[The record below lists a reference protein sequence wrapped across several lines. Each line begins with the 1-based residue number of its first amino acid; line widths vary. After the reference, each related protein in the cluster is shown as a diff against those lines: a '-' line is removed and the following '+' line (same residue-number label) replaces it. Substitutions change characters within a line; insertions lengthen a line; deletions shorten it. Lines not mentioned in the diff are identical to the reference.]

1 VIHPEERPGSHAG
14 ALDYWSGYT
23 CNDGGMPMSLPG
35 RIFLTTLDVLEIHI
49 PTLSF
54 ALMFVVFIIEIAW
67 RYLFVPLTWTMEFS
81 LMAFLWTT
89 LLGACWALRDDSHV
103 VFGLVYD
110 SVGPKAQRV
119 IRIAGN
125 GLLCTAFCIALYPS
139 WKFVAFMGFKR
150 ADVMQISMSIVFF
163 PYVVFTV
170 LTIGRLGHRLWTDL
184 RSLASPK
191 GSRP

>member
-1 VIHPEERPGSHAG
+1 
-14 ALDYWSGYT
+14 
-23 CNDGGMPMSLPG
+23 MQMSLPG
-35 RIFLTTLDVLEIHI
+35 RILLTTLDVFEIYI

-89 LLGACWALRDDSHV
+89 LFGACWALRDDSHV

-110 SVGPKAQRV
+110 SVGPKAQRI

-125 GLLCTAFCIALYPS
+125 GLLFVAFCIALYPS
-139 WKFVAFMGFKR
+139 WKFVAFMGFKK
-150 ADVMQISMSIVFF
+150 ADVMQISMSIVFS
-163 PYVVFTV
+163 PYIAFSV
-170 LTIGRLGHRLWTDL
+170 LTIGRIAYCLWNDL
-184 RSLASPK
+184 RLLVPGK
-191 GSRP
+191 ESRP

>member
-1 VIHPEERPGSHAG
+1 M
-14 ALDYWSGYT
+14 
-23 CNDGGMPMSLPG
+23 NLPG
-35 RIFLTTLDVLEIHI
+35 RIFLTTLDVLEIYI

-103 VFGLVYD
+103 VFSLLYD
-110 SVGPKAQRV
+110 SVGPKAQRA

-125 GLLCTAFCIALYPS
+125 GLVFLAFCIALYPS
-139 WKFVAFMGFKR
+139 WTFVAFMGFKK
-150 ADVMQISMSIVFF
+150 ADVMQISMSIVFS
-163 PYVVFTV
+163 PYIAFSV
-170 LTIGRLGHRLWTDL
+170 LTIGRLGYKLWTDL
-184 RSLASPK
+184 RSPMTGK
-191 GSRP
+191 ESRP

>member
-1 VIHPEERPGSHAG
+1 M
-14 ALDYWSGYT
+14 
-23 CNDGGMPMSLPG
+23 NLPS
-35 RIFLTTLDVLEIHI
+35 RILLKTLDVLEIYI

-54 ALMFVVFIIEIAW
+54 ALMFVVFIIEIAC

-110 SVGPKAQRV
+110 SVGATAQRI

-125 GLLCTAFCIALYPS
+125 GLLFLAFCIALYPS
-139 WKFVAFMGFKR
+139 WKFVAFMGFKK
-150 ADVMQISMSIVFF
+150 ADVMQISMSIVFS
-163 PYVVFTV
+163 PYIAFSV
-170 LTIGRLGHRLWTDL
+170 LTIGRLGYKLWTDL
-184 RSLASPK
+184 RSPMTGK
-191 GSRP
+191 ESRP